1 MRYAKGVIII
11 GTSVLGGVLAGL
23 SIAQMGGLAQFPY
36 GIGMA
41 VGIALLGMLIQFAIN
56 KDRDEEEESE
66 DEDEPYE
73 EERSRKR
80 KNIPETE
87 TTISDM
93 HRMIVEESPQVDIGM
108 TGRGN

>member
-56 KDRDEEEESE
+56 KDSCLL
-66 DEDEPYE
+66 YT
-73 EERSRKR
+73 SC
-80 KNIPETE
+80 
-87 TTISDM
+87 
-93 HRMIVEESPQVDIGM
+93 
-108 TGRGN
+108 